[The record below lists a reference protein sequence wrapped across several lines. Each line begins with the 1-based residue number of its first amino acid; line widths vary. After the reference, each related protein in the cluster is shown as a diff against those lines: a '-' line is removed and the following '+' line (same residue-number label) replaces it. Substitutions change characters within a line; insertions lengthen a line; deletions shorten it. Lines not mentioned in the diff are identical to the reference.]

1 MTKSVN
7 KIVILLVAMLLCLT
21 VVFAA
26 CSKDNFKPVKAPEKG
41 DVESNGGIAVKYGDW
56 LYYVN
61 GYTSDVSADNTY
73 SDDVKTAPRI
83 GSVVR
88 IKLAEIEKLIA
99 IYNDKDLNSSK
110 KTENIAA
117 AVRGG
122 TIDDVV
128 YEGAETVIPKIYYS
142 GNTTSTQF
150 TGIYIFNDRIY
161 VTTPSDE
168 LTPNGDPMTDQLKLM
183 SFNLGGGDRKE
194 HFTFTNNAAQIWL
207 DVVDGKV
214 VATYLMDNVLHVLDV
229 ANGKKGDK
237 VVTKDYSTKLKHI
250 NNTVSGVNWDKQGK
264 AVFFIDEFG
273 SICKLAFGA
282 SEYEVIVENDT
293 YKGHGDHIESGDI
306 TYTIKSVNNGVV
318 FYTKATGTDSA
329 TDNLVL
335 YRADGTNTDV
345 VVLPTNS
352 VTATAWKDN
361 KLIITKSIPSGN
373 KTFYG
378 IWAIEVVEK
387 DGVKT
392 YVQEEVILPG
402 ENDSSITINKIE
414 GDILYYTVDSVSY
427 RVNVADAIAAK
438 GLDQGDPRAK
448 SLPSTTGWAEAD
460 LVQVG
465 SIYYIISLKSG
476 SVTLT
481 TFDPKNIKGDVAT
494 VTLTLTAATAE

>member
-7 KIVILLVAMLLCLT
+7 KIVILLVALLMCLT

-26 CSKDNFKPVKAPEKG
+26 CSKDNFTPVKIPAKG
-41 DVESNGGIAVKYGDW
+41 EVGSNGGIAVTYGDY

-61 GYTSDVSADNTY
+61 GYTADVSAENTY
-73 SDDVKTAPRI
+73 SDDVKDNPRI

-88 IKLAEIEKLIA
+88 IKLAEIETLIA
-99 IYNDKDLNSSK
+99 IYNDDDLTSSK

-122 TIDDVV
+122 TIDGVV

-142 GNTTSTQF
+142 GNTTATQF

-207 DVVDGKV
+207 DVVDGKL

-237 VVTKDYSTKLKHI
+237 VVTKDYSSKLKHI

-273 SICKLAFGA
+273 SLCKLAFGA
-282 SEYEVIVENDT
+282 TEYEVIVENDT
-293 YKGHGDHIESGDI
+293 YKSHGDHIESGK
-306 TYTIKSVNNGVV
+306 TSYTIKFVNDGVV
-318 FYTKATGTDSA
+318 YYTKATGANSA
-329 TDNLVL
+329 TDNIVL
-335 YRADGTNTDV
+335 YRADGTNKDV
-345 VVLPTNS
+345 SVLPTNS
-352 VTATAWKDN
+352 VSATAWKDN

-392 YVQEEVILPG
+392 YVEEEVILPG
-402 ENDSSITINKIE
+402 ENDSNITINKIE
-414 GDILYYTVDSVSY
+414 GDVLYYTVDSVSY
-427 RVNVADAIAAK
+427 TVNIADAIAAN
-438 GLDQGDPRAK
+438 GVDQGSARAK
-448 SLPSTTGWAEAD
+448 SLASTTGWAEPD
-460 LVQVG
+460 LVKVG
-465 SIYYIISLKSG
+465 SIYYVISLKND

-481 TFDPKNIKGDVAT
+481 TFDPENIKGDVAT
-494 VTLTLTAATAE
+494 VALTLTPVPAE